1 MRGSP
6 LREPHLNEPAAL
18 PFARLRKVD
27 LPQGGRRGFG
37 ERWPTMEADMPLT
50 DAIRGIFQ
58 ELSDRN
64 AARRRRAGFTC
75 GDCERS
81 YRCNLDPDENCIARQ
96 EQIARGDWK
105 VRRRA
110 RSLLYELNLGPR
122 LR

>member
-1 MRGSP
+1 
-6 LREPHLNEPAAL
+6 
-18 PFARLRKVD
+18 
-27 LPQGGRRGFG
+27 
-37 ERWPTMEADMPLT
+37 MEADMPLT

-64 AARRRRAGFTC
+64 AARRRHAGFTC

-81 YRCNLDPDENCIARQ
+81 YRCNLDPDENCLARQ